1 MTILEIEDKS
11 NLKIIR
17 KNDVLLY
24 LGNRNHFK
32 SMFSSVLQIPD
43 DAIDRTISQCTSG
56 IILQKGSKAFDDN
69 EIKPNISEKV
79 SFAGH
84 FGHIHCVKDESDKKN
99 HGYFRIIKDSA
110 IEAICMSNN
119 TNHSTI

>member
-1 MTILEIEDKS
+1 MTMLEIEDTS

-32 SMFSSVLQIPD
+32 KMFSSVLEVPD
-43 DAIDRTISQCTSG
+43 EVVDRTISQCTSG
-56 IILQKGSKAFDDN
+56 IILQLGSKAFEESDL
-69 EIKPNISEKV
+69 KPKLNDKV

-84 FGHIHCVKDESDKKN
+84 FGHIHCVKDKYSQKN
-99 HGYFRIIKDSA
+99 HEYFRIIKDSA
-110 IEAICMSNN
+110 IEAICISEDINY
-119 TNHSTI
+119 STI